1 MGYNS
6 KKFEYKALNSFLNI
20 VPGGIGVYELSDKIA
35 TIYANDG
42 LCSLFGYTREEYQSL
57 IAPDSAAVIHPGDLE
72 GLKKELAVCVK
83 EKKRVM
89 FSFRAK
95 RKDGGWGWIL
105 VRGGQIGV
113 NEGRPIF
120 IAMIIDISK
129 EKEVERE
136 LKLSEER
143 FKVAFAQTSV
153 QILEYDIRKKEVISY
168 NSEDAD
174 DKIHYVD
181 GNVPQS
187 YFDREEIHPHFIE
200 PCREMFRKI
209 DEGQKSASITIK
221 IKQKDGEYHW
231 MKLSYTNIYDEDG
244 KPYKAIGIAENIE
257 TIMDIQIQA
266 NMAQQYR
273 AAITSDAII
282 AMDCDLTEDRLVKCD
297 INVTGF
303 LKLNN
308 IESYTEA
315 IEFISE
321 NCVDAIQKEAF
332 ISRFS
337 RADLLTYFSEGKSEV
352 YFEHQ
357 NTGEKGGPIWI
368 STTVNMF
375 LHSETG
381 NVCAILHTK
390 NIDERKKYEVSLKAI
405 AERDSLTALYNRKAM
420 ENIVRTTM
428 ESSQRGRAAFFMLD
442 IDNFKELND
451 TYGHIYGDQVLKMVA
466 EKLRSTFRTSDVIA
480 RMGGD
485 EFAVF
490 IPHIPSDEFINSI
503 ATELCRRLYIKIS
516 EGSTSQNISCSLGI
530 AFSPDNGADFPA
542 LYQNADMALYYA
554 KGNGK
559 NQYAVC
565 KRAPRRKMAEIGLSS
580 DDITTHKFKWDYRKE
595 YDRLTNIFNRESFY
609 KETKK
614 MLLENPNVTYVLIQ
628 GNIERFKLINDLF
641 GTEVGDNV
649 LRGIGEELAS
659 RLKDKG
665 TYGRL
670 SADNFVMC
678 FPYKKL
684 NITGLM
690 ENCESLFTGF
700 KLNYNI
706 QACFGM
712 YIITD
717 ITIPVDLM
725 CDRASLA
732 MQTIKGNYMKR
743 YAFYDNNLRDII
755 LEEQEIIS
763 EMNQALEEGQFHIF
777 LQPVYSAVTGE
788 PISAESLVRWFHPKK
803 GIIAPAKFIPLFE
816 KNGFIMKLDLYV
828 WECACIQLR
837 KWRDEGHAIM
847 PISVNISRVNF
858 FNPNLCDELIEL
870 VNKYDLEPELL
881 ELEIT
886 ESAYTDNPEQLS
898 QTVKVLQA
906 YGFPILMDDFGSGYS
921 SLNMLKDLPVDV
933 LKIDLK
939 FLSDFEKSTRA
950 RSILISVVRMANWLD
965 IPVIAEGVETKN
977 QLDFLISIGCD
988 RIQGYYLAKPVST
1001 AEFDQLMIS

>member
-1 MGYNS
+1 MGYKS
-6 KKFEYKALNSFLNI
+6 KKFEYKALNSFLNT
-20 VPGGIGVYELSDKIA
+20 VPGGIGVYELSDKIK

-42 LCSLFGYTREEYQSL
+42 LCALFGYSREAYHKL
-57 IAPDSAAVIHPGDLE
+57 IAQDSTVVIHPRDLE
-72 GLKKELAVCVK
+72 GLKKQLDICIK
-83 EKKRVM
+83 EKRRVKY
-89 FSFRAK
+89 SFRAK
-95 RKDGGWGWIL
+95 KRDGNWGWIL
-105 VRGGQIGV
+105 IQGSQIGD

-120 IAMIIDISK
+120 VAMVIDISK
-129 EKEVERE
+129 EKDVERE
-136 LKLSEER
+136 LQLSEER
-143 FKVAFAQTSV
+143 FKFAFSQTSA
-153 QILEYDIRKKEVISY
+153 QIMEYDIKTKEVITYDSK
-168 NSEDAD
+168 DAD
-174 DKIHYVD
+174 SRIYRVD
-181 GNVPQS
+181 DDVPQS
-187 YFDREEIHPHFIE
+187 YFDNGIIHAHFIDD
-200 PCREMFRKI
+200 CSEMFRKI
-209 DEGQKSASITIK
+209 DEGQKNVTKTIK
-221 IKQKDGEYHW
+221 MKQKDGEYHW

-282 AMDCDLTEDRLVKCD
+282 AMDCDLAEDRLVKCD
-297 INVTGF
+297 TNVNGF
-303 LKLNN
+303 IKLNN
-308 IESYTEA
+308 MESYTEA
-315 IEFISE
+315 IEFVSDKSA
-321 NCVDAIQKEAF
+321 DAAQKAEF
-332 ISRFS
+332 IHRFS
-337 RADLLTYFSEGKSEV
+337 RINLLSYFIDGKNEV

-357 NTGEKGGPIWI
+357 NKDENGELIWI
-368 STTVNMF
+368 GTTVNMF
-375 LHSETG
+375 RHSETG
-381 NVCAILHTK
+381 NVCAILHIK

-405 AERDSLTALYNRKAM
+405 AERDSLTALYNRNAM
-420 ENIVRTTM
+420 ENIVKAAM
-428 ESSQRGRAAFFMLD
+428 EEGQRGRAAFFMLD

-451 TYGHIYGDQVLKMVA
+451 TYGHMYGDQVLKMVA
-466 EKLRSTFRTSDVIA
+466 DKLKSTFRTNDIIA

-490 IPHIPSDEFINSI
+490 IQHIPSDEFINSM
-503 ATELCRRLYIKIS
+503 AMELCRRLYIKIS
-516 EGSTSQNISCSLGI
+516 EGNTSQNISCSLGI
-530 AFSPDNGADFPA
+530 AFSPDNGADFLA
-542 LYQNADMALYYA
+542 LYNNADMALYYA

-565 KRAPRRKMAEIGLSS
+565 KRAPKRKMTEIRPNSE
-580 DDITTHKFKWDYRKE
+580 DIVTHKFKLDCRKE

-614 MLLENPNVTYVLIQ
+614 MLEENPDITYILIR

-641 GTEVGDNV
+641 GTEVGDRV
-649 LRGIGEELAS
+649 LRGIGEELTS

-670 SADNFVMC
+670 VSDNFVMC

-684 NITGLM
+684 DITGLM
-690 ENCESLFTGF
+690 ENCESLFASF

-725 CDRASLA
+725 CDRAGLA
-732 MQTIKGNYMKR
+732 MQTVKGNYMKR
-743 YAFYDNNLRDII
+743 YAFYDNNLRDTI

-763 EMNQALEEGQFHIF
+763 EMNQALESGEFHIF
-777 LQPVYSAVTGE
+777 LQPVYSAVTGT
-788 PISAESLVRWFHPKK
+788 PMSAESLVRWFHPKK
-803 GIIAPAKFIPLFE
+803 GIISPTKFIPLFE

-828 WECACIQLR
+828 WECACRQLR
-837 KWRDEGHAIM
+837 KWKDEGHDMM

-858 FNPNLCDELIEL
+858 FNPNLCDELIGL
-870 VNKYDLEPELL
+870 VKKYDLEPELL

-886 ESAYTDNPEQLS
+886 ESAYTDNPEQLA
-898 QTVKVLQA
+898 QTIKVLQA

-950 RSILISVVRMANWLD
+950 GSILISVVRMANWLD
-965 IPVIAEGVETKN
+965 IPVIAEGVETKS
-977 QLDFLISIGCD
+977 QLDFLTNIGCD
-988 RIQGYYLAKPVST
+988 RIQGYYLAKPVATS
-1001 AEFDQLMIS
+1001 EFDNLM